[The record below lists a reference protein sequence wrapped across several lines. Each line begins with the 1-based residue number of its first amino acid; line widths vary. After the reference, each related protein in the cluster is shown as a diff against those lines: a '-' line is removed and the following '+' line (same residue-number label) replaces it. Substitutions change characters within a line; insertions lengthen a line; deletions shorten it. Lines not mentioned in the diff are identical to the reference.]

1 METPPALHNYQSLFV
16 VNHKST
22 LWNFIASA
30 ALRGHGQ
37 LQCCEAVSAGV
48 AIAMRSYT
56 LRKCGAVIQTQT
68 PMTVRG
74 LRSALTLEL
83 WVLGVS
89 STCAAR
95 GKLVHARACV
105 CGLSLD
111 ASISSGAKPI
121 CESAHY
127 SQQRIPRLS
136 WLGQKT
142 CSSLGGVPFLCFSCC
157 MGLLVC
163 AMCITNDF
171 SVDLRLSVRQCVL
184 CGLQHLAAPR
194 RVLRSFLGLAAQAAL
209 LEFWGGT

>member
-1 METPPALHNYQSLFV
+1 
-16 VNHKST
+16 
-22 LWNFIASA
+22 
-30 ALRGHGQ
+30 
-37 LQCCEAVSAGV
+37 
-48 AIAMRSYT
+48 
-56 LRKCGAVIQTQT
+56 
-68 PMTVRG
+68 MTVWG

-83 WVLGVS
+83 WVLVVS

-95 GKLVHARACV
+95 GKLVHVRACV
-105 CGLSLD
+105 CGLGLE

-142 CSSLGGVPFLCFSCC
+142 CSSLGGVPFLCFRCC

-184 CGLQHLAAPR
+184 CGCN
-194 RVLRSFLGLAAQAAL
+194 VLRLRGVSCGVFLAWLRRQRF
-209 LEFWGGT
+209 LEFWGHVTSPDTFQVILPTGQSLT